1 VKEVTIKRARK
12 AFGQRIKQLR
22 KEQGI
27 TQAQLAYESEL
38 SRIEI
43 ARLETGTRGASFETL
58 LALANGF
65 NIPFKVLVDFE
76 FKE

>member
-1 VKEVTIKRARK
+1 MKEAVIKRARK
-12 AFGQRIKQLR
+12 AFGQKIKQLR
-22 KEQGI
+22 KDQGI

-58 LALANGF
+58 LALAKGF
-65 NIPFKVLVDFE
+65 NVPLKDLLDFE

>member
-1 VKEVTIKRARK
+1 VKEATIKRARK
-12 AFGQRIKQLR
+12 AFGQKIKKLR

-27 TQAQLAYESEL
+27 TQDQLAYESEL

-43 ARLETGTRGASFETL
+43 ARLETGARGASFETL
-58 LALANGF
+58 LALAKGF
-65 NIPFKVLVDFE
+65 DMPLKDLMDFE